1 MNRASFAMLAAAACA
16 APTIVRS
23 QTLPSVR
30 LGTIQTESYA
40 LSIYAKDQGFFTR
53 NGVDVDLQYIP
64 GASGGITAALVG
76 GALDIGCIS
85 MGPTSNAHLRGI
97 PLRLIAPGG
106 IITAESPTT
115 VMCVAKNSP
124 ITKASDLNGKVVGTV
139 VLRDVI
145 HVAEAKWI
153 DDNGGDSKT
162 VKFVE
167 MSMSEA
173 APALLAGRIDA
184 FPVGEPLLTNAKD
197 ELRQIGDIY
206 DVLGKRVM
214 ISMHIAMA
222 DWLVRNA
229 DTAHRV
235 VLAMRQ
241 AAVWANANRP
251 ITATIIARE
260 TKIPVDTVT
269 KMRHVIFAE
278 NLDISMIQPQIDAL
292 AAYKFIDHRYN
303 VADIIWPGART

>member
-1 MNRASFAMLAAAACA
+1 MNRAAFATIAAAACA
-16 APTIVRS
+16 TPTIVRS
-23 QTLPSVR
+23 QNLPTVR
-30 LGTIQTESYA
+30 FGTIQTESYA
-40 LSIYAKDQGFFTR
+40 LSIYAKDQGFFAK
-53 NGVDVDLQYIP
+53 NGVNVELQYVP

-124 ITKASDLNGKVVGTV
+124 ITTARDLNGKVVGTV

-162 VKFVE
+162 VKFIE
-167 MSMSEA
+167 MSMSDA
-173 APALLAGRIDA
+173 APALVAGRIDA
-184 FPVGEPLLTNAKD
+184 FPVGEPLLSNAKD

-206 DVLGKRVM
+206 TVLGKRVM

-222 DWLVRNA
+222 EWLEKNA
-229 DTAHRV
+229 DTARRIV
-235 VLAMRQ
+235 VAMRQ
-241 AAVWANANRP
+241 AAQWANANRP
-251 ITATIIARE
+251 MTVAIIARE
-260 TKIPVDTVT
+260 MKIPLETVT
-269 KMRHVIFAE
+269 KMRHVIFGE
-278 NLDISMIQPQIDAL
+278 TLDVTMIQPQIDAL

-303 VADIIWPGART
+303 VSDIIWPGARA